1 MSRRQVDP
9 RQEIID
15 DGVHQL
21 GRNDAAGDMRDLP
34 RLKPSEFFPGL
45 TAVAPESVEHGGT
58 RTGRN
63 ERR

>member
-1 MSRRQVDP
+1 MSRREIDP

-15 DGVHQL
+15 SAVHQL
-21 GRNDAAGDMRDLP
+21 GRNDAAGNMRDLP

-45 TAVAPESVEHGGT
+45 IAVAPESVERGGT
-58 RTGRN
+58 RTGRS